1 MIFGKTFQIN
11 LPLHH
16 VRSWLSSDIGFRV
29 GNPLWCL
36 STTHDCVLVPPAEVS
51 APSMM
56 SHRLAFISIGSS
68 FISVAVPV
76 LRTTGC
82 SAFVGRFPPRFRQLA
97 PKRIRVSEV
106 RFRAVHTVGSGSQDA
121 SSPASNG
128 TISSD
133 GGRRPPPV
141 TKESGFS
148 TDDDGGT
155 PGIISSDLRQE
166 MSRSYMEYAMSV
178 ILGRALPDLRD
189 GLKPVHRRI
198 LYAMHG
204 LGIGSTGQYRKCARV
219 VGEVLGKYHPHGDTA
234 VYDALVRM
242 AQPFSMAVPLID
254 GHGNFGSTDGDSAAA
269 MRYTECRLAPLS
281 KDALLEDLT
290 RDTVD
295 FGRNFDGSE
304 HEPLVL
310 PTRIPNLFLNG
321 SSGIAV
327 GMATNI
333 PPHNLGE
340 LVNATVA
347 LIRDPALDDDE
358 MMRLLPG
365 PDFPTGGQILG
376 TEGARDL
383 YLTGK
388 GRIMMRAAVHFE
400 TLDNASSSGR
410 RVQRQAIVVTDLP
423 YQVNKSLLVERIAE
437 LVNSKKLEGISD
449 LRDESDR
456 DGTRIVIELKRDAG
470 REVVLNNL
478 YKKTALQHA
487 FSGNVLA
494 LDGGRSPVRLTLR
507 DYLTKFIEF
516 RREVVRRRVQ
526 FELNRAKARWHVVTG
541 FIIAQNAIDDVIA
554 IIRGSPDGSA
564 ALAALQSASLGLSE
578 IQAEAVLGMQL
589 RRLTSLERGALESEA
604 RDLELATIDYTSL
617 LEDARRVDEVII
629 GELHD
634 ESRKHA
640 KKRRS
645 TIVLG
650 SDLDA
655 AEIDELSLIANEQCV
670 IVMTQMGMIKRM
682 RATEFENQNRGTR
695 GKHGVGNQ
703 RGSDVVR
710 HFFTCH
716 THDMLVA
723 ISKRGI
729 AYDLPAHKVPIGA
742 RTSRGVPLFQLI
754 PLIGAGETMA
764 SILPV
769 SEFRDDEYLA
779 LLTKNGLVKKTALS
793 AFRNM
798 NVRGKIIIGLRE
810 GDELKW
816 VRRCL
821 ESDSMIIASAR
832 GFALRTSMSE
842 GSVRASGRGTHGVKA
857 MALAEGDEI
866 ADMDILH
873 GIDSTD
879 DSRYVL
885 AVTSDGLGKR
895 VEASRFRTMG
905 RTCRGNI
912 AIKFRNESTGR
923 VIALQACNDG
933 DSVMLVTNKG
943 TIVRQEVSSITARS
957 RAGRPVLLQ
966 RLDPGDEVAAVTIV
980 PPQLSAVAH
989 DDDIVEL

>member
-1 MIFGKTFQIN
+1 
-11 LPLHH
+11 
-16 VRSWLSSDIGFRV
+16 
-29 GNPLWCL
+29 
-36 STTHDCVLVPPAEVS
+36 
-51 APSMM
+51 M
-56 SHRLAFISIGSS
+56 SG
-68 FISVAVPV
+68 
-76 LRTTGC
+76 TD
-82 SAFVGRFPPRFRQLA
+82 VGRFNTRSCRRATSLEEHRLDRFHGRYTRRLLLVARAGLDRLVLYMMCSRLTAVSSGISFTFVSGPLMRAPGSSAFLGVLTPWTKRLSLRRVRSYVPPSRAISTVASMPSGTSRS
-97 PKRIRVSEV
+97 PKTGGV
-106 RFRAVHTVGSGSQDA
+106 T
-121 SSPASNG
+121 
-128 TISSD
+128 SD
-133 GGRRPPPV
+133 GGGAPPTNSRNAVSSP
-141 TKESGFS
+141 
-148 TDDDGGT
+148 GGGSDT
-155 PGIISSDLRQE
+155 PGIVSSDLRQE

-242 AQPFSMAVPLID
+242 AQPFAMAVPLVD

-269 MRYTECRLAPLS
+269 MRYTECRLAALS
-281 KDALLEDLT
+281 KDAFLEDLT

-304 HEPLVL
+304 NEPLVL
-310 PTRIPNLFLNG
+310 PTRVPNLFLNG
-321 SSGIAV
+321 SAGIAV

-340 LVNATVA
+340 LVRATVA
-347 LIRDPALDDDE
+347 YIEDPHIDDE
-358 MMRLLPG
+358 ALLCLLPG

-376 TEGARDL
+376 TDGSRDL
-383 YLTGK
+383 YLTGR

-400 TLDNASSSGR
+400 TLDSGSSSGR
-410 RVQRQAIVVTDLP
+410 RLQRQAIVVTDLP

-437 LVNSKKLEGISD
+437 LVNSKKMDGIAD

-456 DGTRIVIELKRDAG
+456 DGTRVVIELKRDAG

-487 FSGNVLA
+487 FSGNILA

-507 DYLTKFIEF
+507 EYLTKFVDF

-526 FELNRAKARWHVVTG
+526 FELKRAKSRLHIVAG
-541 FIIAQNAIDDVIA
+541 FLIAQNSIDIVIA
-554 IIRGSPDGSA
+554 TIRASPDSGA
-564 ALAALQSASLGLSE
+564 AMAALQRASLGLSSV
-578 IQAEAVLGMQL
+578 QAEAILGMQL
-589 RRLTSLERGALESEA
+589 RRLTSLERGALEAEA
-604 RDLELATIDYTSL
+604 KDLDVVIVDYTSL
-617 LEDARRVDEVII
+617 LAEAKRIDEVII
-629 GELHD
+629 GELT
-634 ESRKHA
+634 EEARKHA

-645 TIVLG
+645 TIVRG
-650 SDLDA
+650 NDLEA
-655 AEIDELSLIANEQCV
+655 TEIDELSLIANEQCI
-670 IVMTQMGMIKRM
+670 IVMTQMGLIKRM

-695 GKHGVGNQ
+695 GKRGVGNQ
-703 RGSDVVR
+703 RGSDVVC
-710 HFFTCH
+710 HFFTCN
-716 THDMLVA
+716 THDKLVA

-729 AYDLPAHKVPIGA
+729 AYDLPAHKVPIGS

-754 PLIGAGETMA
+754 SFVGAGETMA
-764 SILPV
+764 SVLPV
-769 SEFRDDEYLA
+769 SEFRDDEYFA

-798 NVRGKIIIGLRE
+798 NVRGKIIIGLRD

-821 ESDSMIIASAR
+821 ETDSMIIASAK
-832 GFALRTSMSE
+832 GFALRASMAES
-842 GSVRASGRGTHGVKA
+842 SIRASGRGTFGVRA
-857 MALAEGDEI
+857 MNLAGDDEI
-866 ADMDILH
+866 VDMDILH
-873 GIDSTD
+873 GVEGPD

-895 VEASRFRTMG
+895 VEAGKFRTMG

-912 AIKFRNESTGR
+912 AIKFKNGSDGR
-923 VIALQACNDG
+923 LVALQACNDG

-980 PPQLSAVAH
+980 PAQLSAVAH
-989 DDDIVEL
+989 DEDVVET